1 MNESRVPNKTPR
13 AAAEGPGNTPA
24 TEDAL
29 AAPLDRRLVALSRF
43 LSRHLRHA
51 PDRIGITL
59 DHAGWTG
66 IGPLLEAAARHGL
79 PATRADLARVVA
91 GNDKRRFAVEGDR
104 IRAQQGHSVPV
115 DLGLVPLV
123 PPPYLFHGTAPAAL
137 AAIRAEG
144 LRPMRR
150 HHVHLSADR
159 ETARRVGAR
168 RGRPVVLTVRAG
180 QWHEDGATFLRSG
193 NGVWL
198 TAHVP
203 PRYLGLPEPG
213 TG

>member
-1 MNESRVPNKTPR
+1 MSEKRLPNESPKTGTTGPASEGVP
-13 AAAEGPGNTPA
+13 
-24 TEDAL
+24 EDAL
-29 AAPLDRRLVALSRF
+29 DRGLVALSRF

-59 DHAGWTG
+59 DEAGWTA
-66 IGPLLEAAARHGL
+66 IGPLLDAAARHSL
-79 PATRADLARVVA
+79 PATRTDLARVVA

-115 DLGLVPLV
+115 DLGLVPLA
-123 PPPYLFHGTAPAAL
+123 PPPYLFHGTRPAAL

-144 LRPMRR
+144 LRPMTR

-159 ETARRVGAR
+159 ATARRVGAR
-168 RGRPVVLTVRAG
+168 RGRPVVLTVSAG
-180 QWHEDGATFLRSG
+180 RLHEDGATFLRSG

-203 PRYLGLPEPG
+203 PGYLRFPDARSG
-213 TG
+213 

>member
-1 MNESRVPNKTPR
+1 MSNESPRPTTGGPEGEAVPD
-13 AAAEGPGNTPA
+13 
-24 TEDAL
+24 DAL
-29 AAPLDRRLVALSRF
+29 TAPFDRRLVALSRF

-66 IGPLLEAAARHGL
+66 IGPLLDAAAREGL

-115 DLGLVPLV
+115 DLGLEPLT
-123 PPPYLFHGTAPAAL
+123 PPPYLFHGTRPAAL

-144 LRPMRR
+144 LRPMTR

-180 QWHEDGATFLRSG
+180 QLYEDGAAFLRSG

-203 PRYLGLPEPG
+203 PQYLYLPGPHVG
-213 TG
+213 

>member
-1 MNESRVPNKTPR
+1 MTESPASNESPRPTPGGR
-13 AAAEGPGNTPA
+13 EDKAAS
-24 TEDAL
+24 EDAL

-66 IGPLLEAAARHGL
+66 IGPLLDAAARQGL

-115 DLGLVPLV
+115 DLGLVPLA
-123 PPPYLFHGTAPAAL
+123 PPPYLFHGTRPAAL

-144 LRPMRR
+144 LRPMTR
-150 HHVHLSADR
+150 HHVHLTADR
-159 ETARRVGAR
+159 ETARRVAAR
-168 RGRPVVLTVRAG
+168 RGRPVLLTVRSG
-180 QWHEDGATFLRSG
+180 QLYEDGTAFLRSG

-198 TAHVP
+198 TAHVSP
-203 PRYLGLPEPG
+203 QYLCIPES
-213 TG
+213 